1 MLLTRNQNNEGLL
14 RTIDSIYRNEV
25 KVQPKPYQI
34 MRKTIIKI
42 IILVVCSI
50 VGYLAYNFLPE
61 SNIKNIILI
70 ITTIIFTIM
79 FFWLLSSNSMLSM
92 LLSSVLPDVNGHY
105 KELLKQMKKHKIE
118 IEDEDYFYDFFIR
131 YFRIN
136 VFSREQGIEMMLLS
150 KQAKEYYNKKTGAEL
165 TLLELWNSIKV
176 FPENSDFF
184 LSFNG
189 TGKTEIVFVGSDE

>member
-1 MLLTRNQNNEGLL
+1 MILTRNQNNEGLL

-25 KVQPKPYQI
+25 KVVPKVHKNI
-34 MRKTIIKI
+34 RNSIIKI
-42 IILVVCSI
+42 IVFI
-50 VGYLAYNFLPE
+50 VSLMIIYYGHSLMPE
-61 SNIKNIILI
+61 SNIKYIFL
-70 ITTIIFTIM
+70 ITTTVICVIT
-79 FFWLLSSNSMLSM
+79 FFWLLSSVSIFSLFFDF
-92 LLSSVLPDVNGHY
+92 VIPDIDGHY

-118 IEDEDYFYDFFIR
+118 VEDEDYFYDFFIR

-136 VFSREQGIEMMLLS
+136 VFSREQGLEMMLLS
-150 KQAKEYYNKKTGAEL
+150 KQAKEYYNKRTGAEL

-176 FPENSDFF
+176 FPEHSDFF

>member
-1 MLLTRNQNNEGLL
+1 MILTRNQKNEGLL
-14 RTIDSIYRNEV
+14 RTIDTIYRNEV
-25 KVQPKPYQI
+25 KMVPKVHKNI
-34 MRKTIIKI
+34 RNSIIKTIVFIVSLMI
-42 IILVVCSI
+42 IYYGHSLM
-50 VGYLAYNFLPE
+50 PE
-61 SNIKNIILI
+61 SNIKYIFL
-70 ITTIIFTIM
+70 ITTTVICVIT
-79 FFWLLSSNSMLSM
+79 FFWLLSSVSIFSLFFDF
-92 LLSSVLPDVNGHY
+92 VIPDIDGHY

-150 KQAKEYYNKKTGAEL
+150 KQAKDYYNKKTGAEL
-165 TLLELWNSIKV
+165 TLLELWNSVKV
-176 FPENSDFF
+176 FPEHSDFF

>member
-1 MLLTRNQNNEGLL
+1 MILTRNQKNEGLL
-14 RTIDSIYRNEV
+14 RTIDTIYRNEV
-25 KVQPKPYQI
+25 KVVPKVHKNI
-34 MRKTIIKI
+34 RNSIIKTIVFIVSLMI
-42 IILVVCSI
+42 IYYGHSLM
-50 VGYLAYNFLPE
+50 PE
-61 SNIKNIILI
+61 SNIKYIFL
-70 ITTIIFTIM
+70 ITTTVICVIT
-79 FFWLLSSNSMLSM
+79 FFWLLSSVSIFSLFFDF
-92 LLSSVLPDVNGHY
+92 VIPDIDGHY

-150 KQAKEYYNKKTGAEL
+150 KQAKDYYNKKTGAEL
-165 TLLELWNSIKV
+165 TLLELWNSVKV
-176 FPENSDFF
+176 FPEHSDFF

>member
-14 RTIDSIYRNEV
+14 RTIDTIYRNEV

-42 IILVVCSI
+42 IILIVCSI
-50 VGYLAYNFLPE
+50 IGYLAYNFLPE

-70 ITTIIFTIM
+70 TTTIIFTIM

-136 VFSREQGIEMMLLS
+136 VFSREKGIEMMLLT
-150 KQAKEYYNKKTGAEL
+150 KQAKEYYNKRTGAEL
-165 TLLELWNSIKV
+165 TLLELWNSVKV
-176 FPENSDFF
+176 FPERSDFF

-189 TGKTEIVFVGSDE
+189 TGKTEIVFVGSD

>member
-61 SNIKNIILI
+61 INIKNIILI

-184 LSFNG
+184 LSFNE

>member
-1 MLLTRNQNNEGLL
+1 MILTRNQKNEGLL
-14 RTIDSIYRNEV
+14 RTIDTIYRNEV
-25 KVQPKPYQI
+25 KVVPKVHKNI
-34 MRKTIIKI
+34 RNSIIKTIVFIVSLMI
-42 IILVVCSI
+42 IYYGHSLM
-50 VGYLAYNFLPE
+50 PE
-61 SNIKNIILI
+61 SNIKYIFL
-70 ITTIIFTIM
+70 ITTTVICVIT
-79 FFWLLSSNSMLSM
+79 FFWLLSSVSIFSLFFDF
-92 LLSSVLPDVNGHY
+92 VIPDIDGHY

-150 KQAKEYYNKKTGAEL
+150 KQAREYYNKRTGAEL

-176 FPENSDFF
+176 FPEHSDFF

>member
-14 RTIDSIYRNEV
+14 RTIDNIYRNEV
-25 KVQPKPYQI
+25 RVQPKSYQI

-42 IILVVCSI
+42 IILIVCVI
-50 VGYLAYNFLPE
+50 IGCLAYNFLPE

-70 ITTIIFTIM
+70 TTTVIGIIL
-79 FFWLLSSNSMLSM
+79 FFWLMGSNSIFFMMLSF
-92 LLSSVLPDVNGHY
+92 VPPDVNGHY
-105 KELLKQMKKHKIE
+105 KELKKQMKKHKIE

-150 KQAKEYYNKKTGAEL
+150 KQAKEYYNKRTGAEL

-176 FPENSDFF
+176 FPEHSDFF

>member
-189 TGKTEIVFVGSDE
+189 TGKTEIVFVSSDE

>member
-1 MLLTRNQNNEGLL
+1 
-14 RTIDSIYRNEV
+14 
-25 KVQPKPYQI
+25 
-34 MRKTIIKI
+34 
-42 IILVVCSI
+42 
-50 VGYLAYNFLPE
+50 
-61 SNIKNIILI
+61 
-70 ITTIIFTIM
+70 
-79 FFWLLSSNSMLSM
+79 MLSM

>member
-25 KVQPKPYQI
+25 KVQSKPYQI
-34 MRKTIIKI
+34 MRGTIIKI

-79 FFWLLSSNSMLSM
+79 FFWLLSCRL
-92 LLSSVLPDVNGHY
+92 
-105 KELLKQMKKHKIE
+105 I
-118 IEDEDYFYDFFIR
+118 
-131 YFRIN
+131 
-136 VFSREQGIEMMLLS
+136 
-150 KQAKEYYNKKTGAEL
+150 
-165 TLLELWNSIKV
+165 
-176 FPENSDFF
+176 SDF
-184 LSFNG
+184 L
-189 TGKTEIVFVGSDE
+189 

>member
-14 RTIDSIYRNEV
+14 RTIASIYRNEV

-189 TGKTEIVFVGSDE
+189 KGKTEIVFVGSDE

>member
-136 VFSREQGIEMMLLS
+136 VFSREQEIEMMLLS

>member
-176 FPENSDFF
+176 FPEHSDFF

>member
-14 RTIDSIYRNEV
+14 RTIDNIYRNEV
-25 KVQPKPYQI
+25 RVQPKSYQI

-42 IILVVCSI
+42 IILIVCVI
-50 VGYLAYNFLPE
+50 IGCLAYNFLPE

-70 ITTIIFTIM
+70 TTTVIGIIL
-79 FFWLLSSNSMLSM
+79 FFWLMGSNSIFFMMLSFV
-92 LLSSVLPDVNGHY
+92 SPDVNGHY
-105 KELLKQMKKHKIE
+105 KELKKQMKKHKIE

-150 KQAKEYYNKKTGAEL
+150 KQAKEYYNKRTGVEL

-176 FPENSDFF
+176 FPEHSDFF

>member
-79 FFWLLSSNSMLSM
+79 FFWLLSSNSILSM